1 MAVRLPG
8 GSRVPPRRLHSWKCL
23 RGEEMWKLKFSLV
36 RGEIGGFLVAE
47 RLLRQSGLG
56 KYAVDIEYS
65 LPRLAGVRKPTSK
78 GLRP

>member
-1 MAVRLPG
+1 
-8 GSRVPPRRLHSWKCL
+8 
-23 RGEEMWKLKFSLV
+23 MWKLKFSLV
-36 RGEIGGFLVAE
+36 RREIGGFLVAE

-56 KYAVDIEYS
+56 KYAVDIECS